1 MLYMAKSERSRA
13 MTATKSNLEELNGTC
28 RAEAIRLAF
37 PELVSK
43 LQDLLTA
50 RLVAYI
56 GSVGETRAVRQWAEG
71 SRKPQG
77 DVARRLRE
85 TYALALCIS
94 REEDIEATQA
104 WFQGLNPLL
113 DDAAPARLLREGDL
127 DKVGPM
133 VIRAERHFLAEG

>member
-1 MLYMAKSERSRA
+1 MFDMTRSERSTT

-37 PELVSK
+37 PKLVSK

-50 RLVAYI
+50 QLVAYI
-56 GSVGETRAVRQWAEG
+56 GSVSETRAVRQWAEG

-77 DVARRLRE
+77 DVPRRLRE
-85 TYALALCIS
+85 AYVLALCIS
-94 REEDIEATQA
+94 REEDIEAAQA

-113 DDAAPARLLREGDL
+113 DDAAPARLLREGNL
-127 DKVGPM
+127 DEVGPM